1 VVRGRSDTGELSRK
15 ITEQKCSRAE
25 YCDERVCV
33 FLCQRAYL
41 QNYTPDLQEIF
52 ACVNFLFRLFLNYS
66 AKIFTEDNTLRK
78 YEKNRM
84 HCSRAYTSRQRQN
97 MMVGHIDNIDQSV
110 ATAASKRS

>member
-1 VVRGRSDTGELSRK
+1 MVRGRSDTGELSRK

-66 AKIFTEDNTLRK
+66 VKIFTEDNTLRK
-78 YEKNRM
+78 KTEKP
-84 HCSRAYTSRQRQN
+84 HALQPSLYLSAATEYDGWAYR
-97 MMVGHIDNIDQSV
+97 
-110 ATAASKRS
+110 